1 MSETKFSIQE
11 ALKYGWETFKA
22 KAGFFIALTVVL
34 GLITA
39 VPDYIIGKLFEQG
52 SVMRFVSELVLRLIG
67 LFLGMITTR
76 ISLDLYDT
84 GETDLSKISDL
95 IPQFLPYL
103 GGKILYGLI
112 VLVGLVLLIVPG
124 IIVSY
129 MFLYVGYLIIDRQL
143 GPIEA
148 LKESKVVTD
157 GSKMNLFL
165 FSLVIALI
173 NIVGVVCLL
182 VGLLVTIPV
191 TLMASVY
198 VYRQLSPRAEVVA
211 AA

>member
-1 MSETKFSIQE
+1 MSEAKFSIQE

-22 KAGFFIALTVVL
+22 KAGFFIGLTVVL
-34 GLITA
+34 ALITA
-39 VPDYIIGKLFEQG
+39 VPDYIIGKVFEQG
-52 SVMRFVSELVLRLIG
+52 SALRVISEIILRLIG
-67 LFLGMITTR
+67 LFLGMATTR

-84 GETDLSKISDL
+84 GETDLSKLSDL

-103 GGKILYGLI
+103 GGKIMYGII
-112 VLVGLVLLIVPG
+112 VLIGLVLLVVPG

-148 LKESKVVTD
+148 LKESKVVSD
-157 GSKMNLFL
+157 GSKWHLFL
-165 FSLVIALI
+165 FSLVIALL
-173 NIVGVVCLL
+173 NIVGAVCLL
-182 VGLLVTIPV
+182 VGLIVTIPV

-198 VYRQLSPRAEVVA
+198 VYRQLSPSQAVA
-211 AA
+211 QA